1 MKIYSLE
8 EIKKLSENGNFNKEN
23 NYNSQNK
30 CLKNKCENNNDK
42 INYEDDNTQKESLEQ
57 SNNTVGENFGH
68 ESNIKEEKIEQK
80 TNAGKQA
87 KNNFGYS
94 LVEFDNAKTKILKYV
109 LYKKRSENEI
119 IKKFENEFDLDLIQ
133 AVVSDLKEKGYVN
146 DVNYIKRSVN
156 EFMALRNLSLFEI
169 KYKLMSKGIK
179 TSDIEDYFSQNY
191 EVLMEYEK
199 SSAKKIAQKK
209 FSKMEEI
216 DIKKYLMKK
225 GYKSDSIKAAL
236 NEY

>member
-42 INYEDDNTQKESLEQ
+42 INYEDDNAQINYE
-57 SNNTVGENFGH
+57 
-68 ESNIKEEKIEQK
+68 
-80 TNAGKQA
+80 
-87 KNNFGYS
+87 NNFGYS
-94 LVEFDNAKTKILKYV
+94 LVEFDNAKTKILEYV

-119 IKKFENEFDLDLIQ
+119 IKKFENEFDSDLIQ

-146 DVNYIKRSVN
+146 DANYIKRSVN

-191 EVLMEYEK
+191 EMLMEYEK

>member
-42 INYEDDNTQKESLEQ
+42 INYEDDNAQINYE
-57 SNNTVGENFGH
+57 
-68 ESNIKEEKIEQK
+68 
-80 TNAGKQA
+80 
-87 KNNFGYS
+87 NNFGYS

-119 IKKFENEFDLDLIQ
+119 IKKFENEFDSDLVQ
-133 AVVSDLKEKGYVN
+133 AVVSELKEKGYVD

-179 TSDIEDYFSQNY
+179 TSDIEDYFFKNY

>member
-42 INYEDDNTQKESLEQ
+42 INYEDDNAQINYE
-57 SNNTVGENFGH
+57 
-68 ESNIKEEKIEQK
+68 
-80 TNAGKQA
+80 
-87 KNNFGYS
+87 NNFGYS

-119 IKKFENEFDLDLIQ
+119 IKKFENEFDSDLIQ

-146 DVNYIKRSVN
+146 DANYIKRSVN

-179 TSDIEDYFSQNY
+179 PSDIDTYFSQNY

>member
-42 INYEDDNTQKESLEQ
+42 INYEDDNAQINYE
-57 SNNTVGENFGH
+57 
-68 ESNIKEEKIEQK
+68 
-80 TNAGKQA
+80 
-87 KNNFGYS
+87 NNFGYS

-119 IKKFENEFDLDLIQ
+119 IKKFENEFDSDLIQ

-146 DVNYIKRSVN
+146 DANYIKRSVN

-191 EVLMEYEK
+191 EELIEYEK

-225 GYKSDSIKAAL
+225 GYKSDSIKEAL
-236 NEY
+236 NEN

>member
-42 INYEDDNTQKESLEQ
+42 INYEDDNAQINYE
-57 SNNTVGENFGH
+57 
-68 ESNIKEEKIEQK
+68 
-80 TNAGKQA
+80 
-87 KNNFGYS
+87 NNFGYS

-119 IKKFENEFDLDLIQ
+119 IKKFENEFDSDLIQ

-146 DVNYIKRSVN
+146 DANYIKRSVN

-179 TSDIEDYFSQNY
+179 PSDIDTYFSQNY
-191 EVLMEYEK
+191 EMLMEYEK

>member
-42 INYEDDNTQKESLEQ
+42 INYEDDNAQINYE
-57 SNNTVGENFGH
+57 
-68 ESNIKEEKIEQK
+68 
-80 TNAGKQA
+80 
-87 KNNFGYS
+87 NNFGYS

-179 TSDIEDYFSQNY
+179 PSDIDAYFSQNY

>member
-42 INYEDDNTQKESLEQ
+42 INYEDDNAQINYE
-57 SNNTVGENFGH
+57 
-68 ESNIKEEKIEQK
+68 
-80 TNAGKQA
+80 
-87 KNNFGYS
+87 NNFGYS

-119 IKKFENEFDLDLIQ
+119 IKKFENEFDSDLIQ
-133 AVVSDLKEKGYVN
+133 AVVSDLKEKDYVN
-146 DVNYIKRSVN
+146 DANYIKRSVN

>member
-23 NYNSQNK
+23 NCRSQNK

-42 INYEDDNTQKESLEQ
+42 INYEDDNAQM
-57 SNNTVGENFGH
+57 NYENDNAQMNYENDNVQINH
-68 ESNIKEEKIEQK
+68 E
-80 TNAGKQA
+80 
-87 KNNFGYS
+87 NNFGYS
-94 LVEFDNAKTKILKYV
+94 LAEFDNAKTKILKYV

-119 IKKFENEFDLDLIQ
+119 IKKFENEFDSDLIQ
-133 AVVSDLKEKGYVN
+133 AVVSDLKEKDYVN
-146 DVNYIKRSVN
+146 DANYIKRSVN

>member
-23 NYNSQNK
+23 NCKSQNK

-42 INYEDDNTQKESLEQ
+42 INYEDDNTQM
-57 SNNTVGENFGH
+57 NYEND
-68 ESNIKEEKIEQK
+68 
-80 TNAGKQA
+80 NAQMNYENDNVQINYE
-87 KNNFGYS
+87 NNFGYS
-94 LVEFDNAKTKILKYV
+94 LAEFDNAKTKILKYV

-191 EVLMEYEK
+191 EMLMEYEK

>member
-42 INYEDDNTQKESLEQ
+42 INYENDNAQM
-57 SNNTVGENFGH
+57 NYENDNVQINH
-68 ESNIKEEKIEQK
+68 E
-80 TNAGKQA
+80 
-87 KNNFGYS
+87 NNFGYS
-94 LVEFDNAKTKILKYV
+94 LAEFDNAKTKILKYV

-119 IKKFENEFDLDLIQ
+119 IKKFENEFGSDLIQ

-146 DVNYIKRSVN
+146 DANYIKRSVN

>member
-42 INYEDDNTQKESLEQ
+42 INYEDDNAQINYE
-57 SNNTVGENFGH
+57 
-68 ESNIKEEKIEQK
+68 
-80 TNAGKQA
+80 
-87 KNNFGYS
+87 NNFGYS

-119 IKKFENEFDLDLIQ
+119 IKKFENEFDSDLIQ
-133 AVVSDLKEKGYVN
+133 AVVSDLKEKDYVN
-146 DVNYIKRSVN
+146 DANYIKRSVN

-179 TSDIEDYFSQNY
+179 PSDIDTYFSQNY

-236 NEY
+236 NEN

>member
-42 INYEDDNTQKESLEQ
+42 INYEDDNAQI
-57 SNNTVGENFGH
+57 NYEND
-68 ESNIKEEKIEQK
+68 
-80 TNAGKQA
+80 NAQMNYENDNVQINYE
-87 KNNFGYS
+87 NNFGYS

-146 DVNYIKRSVN
+146 DANYIKRSVN

-236 NEY
+236 NEYENREKY

>member
-23 NYNSQNK
+23 NCKSQNK
-30 CLKNKCENNNDK
+30 CENSNDK
-42 INYEDDNTQKESLEQ
+42 INYEDDNAQM
-57 SNNTVGENFGH
+57 NYENDNAQMNYENDNVQINH
-68 ESNIKEEKIEQK
+68 E
-80 TNAGKQA
+80 
-87 KNNFGYS
+87 NNFGYS

-119 IKKFENEFDLDLIQ
+119 IKKFENEFDSDLIQ

-146 DVNYIKRSVN
+146 DANYIKRSVN

-179 TSDIEDYFSQNY
+179 TSDIEDYFSKNY

>member
-8 EIKKLSENGNFNKEN
+8 EIKKLSENGDFNKEN
-23 NYNSQNK
+23 NCKSQK
-30 CLKNKCENNNDK
+30 KIESNNDK
-42 INYEDDNTQKESLEQ
+42 INYEDDNAQM
-57 SNNTVGENFGH
+57 NYENDNVQINH
-68 ESNIKEEKIEQK
+68 E
-80 TNAGKQA
+80 
-87 KNNFGYS
+87 NNFGYS
-94 LVEFDNAKTKILKYV
+94 LAEFDNAKTKILKYV

-119 IKKFENEFDLDLIQ
+119 IKKFENEFDSDLIQ

-146 DVNYIKRSVN
+146 DANYIKRSVN

>member
-8 EIKKLSENGNFNKEN
+8 EIKKLSENGDFNKEN

-42 INYEDDNTQKESLEQ
+42 INYEDDNAQINYE
-57 SNNTVGENFGH
+57 
-68 ESNIKEEKIEQK
+68 
-80 TNAGKQA
+80 
-87 KNNFGYS
+87 NNFGYS

-119 IKKFENEFDLDLIQ
+119 IKKFENEFDSDLIQ

-146 DVNYIKRSVN
+146 DANYIKRSVN

-225 GYKSDSIKAAL
+225 GYKSDIIKAAL

>member
-23 NYNSQNK
+23 NCKSQNK
-30 CLKNKCENNNDK
+30 CLKNKCENSNDK
-42 INYEDDNTQKESLEQ
+42 INYEDDNAQM
-57 SNNTVGENFGH
+57 NYENDNAQMNYENDNVQINH
-68 ESNIKEEKIEQK
+68 E
-80 TNAGKQA
+80 
-87 KNNFGYS
+87 NNFGYS
-94 LVEFDNAKTKILKYV
+94 VAEFDNAKTKILKYV

-179 TSDIEDYFSQNY
+179 PSDIDTYFSQNY

-236 NEY
+236 NEN

>member
-8 EIKKLSENGNFNKEN
+8 EIKKLSENGDFNKEN
-23 NYNSQNK
+23 NCKSQNK

-42 INYEDDNTQKESLEQ
+42 INYEDDNTQM
-57 SNNTVGENFGH
+57 NYENDNAQMNYENDNVQINH
-68 ESNIKEEKIEQK
+68 E
-80 TNAGKQA
+80 
-87 KNNFGYS
+87 NNFGYS
-94 LVEFDNAKTKILKYV
+94 LAEFDNAKTKILKYV

-119 IKKFENEFDLDLIQ
+119 IKKFENEFDSDLIQ

-146 DVNYIKRSVN
+146 DANYIKRSVN

-179 TSDIEDYFSQNY
+179 PSDIDAYFSQNY

-236 NEY
+236 NEN

>member
-23 NYNSQNK
+23 NCKSQNK
-30 CLKNKCENNNDK
+30 CENSNDK
-42 INYEDDNTQKESLEQ
+42 INYEDDNAQINYE
-57 SNNTVGENFGH
+57 
-68 ESNIKEEKIEQK
+68 
-80 TNAGKQA
+80 
-87 KNNFGYS
+87 NNFGYS
-94 LVEFDNAKTKILKYV
+94 LAEFDNAKTKILKYV

-146 DVNYIKRSVN
+146 DANYIKRSVN
-156 EFMALRNLSLFEI
+156 EFMALRNL
-169 KYKLMSKGIK
+169 
-179 TSDIEDYFSQNY
+179 
-191 EVLMEYEK
+191 YEK
-199 SSAKKIAQKK
+199 SSAKKITQKK

-225 GYKSDSIKAAL
+225 GYKSDSIKEAL

>member
-42 INYEDDNTQKESLEQ
+42 INYEDDNAQINYE
-57 SNNTVGENFGH
+57 
-68 ESNIKEEKIEQK
+68 
-80 TNAGKQA
+80 
-87 KNNFGYS
+87 NNFGYS

-179 TSDIEDYFSQNY
+179 PSDIDAYFSQNY

-236 NEY
+236 NEN

>member
-23 NYNSQNK
+23 NCKSQ
-30 CLKNKCENNNDK
+30 NKCENNNDK
-42 INYEDDNTQKESLEQ
+42 INYEDDNTQM
-57 SNNTVGENFGH
+57 NYENDNVQINH
-68 ESNIKEEKIEQK
+68 E
-80 TNAGKQA
+80 
-87 KNNFGYS
+87 NNFGYS
-94 LVEFDNAKTKILKYV
+94 LAEFDNAKTKILKYV

-191 EVLMEYEK
+191 EMLMEYEK

>member
-42 INYEDDNTQKESLEQ
+42 INYEDDNTQM
-57 SNNTVGENFGH
+57 NYENDSTQINY
-68 ESNIKEEKIEQK
+68 E
-80 TNAGKQA
+80 
-87 KNNFGYS
+87 NNFGYS

-119 IKKFENEFDLDLIQ
+119 IKKFENEFDSDLIQ

-146 DVNYIKRSVN
+146 DANYIKRSVN

-179 TSDIEDYFSQNY
+179 PSDIDAYFSQNY

>member
-42 INYEDDNTQKESLEQ
+42 INYEDDNAQM
-57 SNNTVGENFGH
+57 NYENDNAQMNYENDNVQINH
-68 ESNIKEEKIEQK
+68 E
-80 TNAGKQA
+80 
-87 KNNFGYS
+87 NNFGYS
-94 LVEFDNAKTKILKYV
+94 LAEFDNAKTKILKYV

-119 IKKFENEFDLDLIQ
+119 IKKFENEFDSDLIQ

-191 EVLMEYEK
+191 EMLMEYEK

>member
-42 INYEDDNTQKESLEQ
+42 INYEDDNAQINYE
-57 SNNTVGENFGH
+57 
-68 ESNIKEEKIEQK
+68 
-80 TNAGKQA
+80 
-87 KNNFGYS
+87 NNFGYS
-94 LVEFDNAKTKILKYV
+94 LAEFDNAKTKILKYV

-179 TSDIEDYFSQNY
+179 PSDIDTYFSQNY

>member
-8 EIKKLSENGNFNKEN
+8 EIKKLSENGDFNKEN
-23 NYNSQNK
+23 NCKSQK
-30 CLKNKCENNNDK
+30 KIESNNDK
-42 INYEDDNTQKESLEQ
+42 INYEDDNAQM
-57 SNNTVGENFGH
+57 NYENDNVQINH
-68 ESNIKEEKIEQK
+68 E
-80 TNAGKQA
+80 
-87 KNNFGYS
+87 NNFGYS
-94 LVEFDNAKTKILKYV
+94 LAEFDNAKTKILKYV

-179 TSDIEDYFSQNY
+179 PSDIDAYFSQNY

-236 NEY
+236 NEN

>member
-42 INYEDDNTQKESLEQ
+42 INYEDDNAQINYE
-57 SNNTVGENFGH
+57 
-68 ESNIKEEKIEQK
+68 
-80 TNAGKQA
+80 
-87 KNNFGYS
+87 NNFGYS

-119 IKKFENEFDLDLIQ
+119 IKKFENEFDSDLIQ

-146 DVNYIKRSVN
+146 DANYIKRSVN

-179 TSDIEDYFSQNY
+179 PSDIEEYFSQNY
-191 EVLMEYEK
+191 EMLMEYEK

>member
-42 INYEDDNTQKESLEQ
+42 INYEDDNIQM
-57 SNNTVGENFGH
+57 NYEND
-68 ESNIKEEKIEQK
+68 
-80 TNAGKQA
+80 NAQINYE
-87 KNNFGYS
+87 NNFGYS

-191 EVLMEYEK
+191 EMLMEYEK

>member
-42 INYEDDNTQKESLEQ
+42 INYEDDNTQMNYE
-57 SNNTVGENFGH
+57 
-68 ESNIKEEKIEQK
+68 
-80 TNAGKQA
+80 
-87 KNNFGYS
+87 NNFGYS

-119 IKKFENEFDLDLIQ
+119 IKKFENEFDSDLIQ

-146 DVNYIKRSVN
+146 DANYIKRSVN

-179 TSDIEDYFSQNY
+179 PSDIDTYFSQNY

-236 NEY
+236 NEN

>member
-23 NYNSQNK
+23 NCKSQNK
-30 CLKNKCENNNDK
+30 CENSNDK
-42 INYEDDNTQKESLEQ
+42 INYEDDNAQM
-57 SNNTVGENFGH
+57 NYENDNAQMNYENDNVQINH
-68 ESNIKEEKIEQK
+68 E
-80 TNAGKQA
+80 
-87 KNNFGYS
+87 NNFGYS

-119 IKKFENEFDLDLIQ
+119 IKKFENEFDSDLIQ
-133 AVVSDLKEKGYVN
+133 AVLSDLKEKDYVN
-146 DVNYIKRSVN
+146 DANYIKRSVN

-199 SSAKKIAQKK
+199 SSAKKIKESVSKK
-209 FSKMEEI
+209 KEYSEMSSI
-216 DIKKYLMKK
+216 R
-225 GYKSDSIKAAL
+225 KSDYSNINRFGDFNPEL
-236 NEY
+236 NF

>member
-42 INYEDDNTQKESLEQ
+42 INYEDDNAQINYE
-57 SNNTVGENFGH
+57 
-68 ESNIKEEKIEQK
+68 
-80 TNAGKQA
+80 
-87 KNNFGYS
+87 NNFGYS

-119 IKKFENEFDLDLIQ
+119 IKKFENEFDSDLIQ

-146 DVNYIKRSVN
+146 DANYIKRSVN

-191 EVLMEYEK
+191 EELIEYEK

-236 NEY
+236 NEN

>member
-23 NYNSQNK
+23 NCKSQNK
-30 CLKNKCENNNDK
+30 CENSNDK
-42 INYEDDNTQKESLEQ
+42 INYEDDNAQM
-57 SNNTVGENFGH
+57 NYENDNVQINH
-68 ESNIKEEKIEQK
+68 E
-80 TNAGKQA
+80 
-87 KNNFGYS
+87 NNFGYS

-225 GYKSDSIKAAL
+225 GYKSDSIKEAL

>member
-42 INYEDDNTQKESLEQ
+42 INYENDNAQM
-57 SNNTVGENFGH
+57 NYENDNVQINH
-68 ESNIKEEKIEQK
+68 E
-80 TNAGKQA
+80 
-87 KNNFGYS
+87 NNFGYS
-94 LVEFDNAKTKILKYV
+94 LAEFDNAKTKILKYV

-119 IKKFENEFDLDLIQ
+119 IKKFENEFGSDLIQ

-146 DVNYIKRSVN
+146 DANYIKRSVN

-225 GYKSDSIKAAL
+225 GYKSDSIKEAL

>member
-42 INYEDDNTQKESLEQ
+42 INYEDDNAQINYE
-57 SNNTVGENFGH
+57 
-68 ESNIKEEKIEQK
+68 
-80 TNAGKQA
+80 
-87 KNNFGYS
+87 NNFGYS

-119 IKKFENEFDLDLIQ
+119 IKKFENEFDSDLIQ

-146 DVNYIKRSVN
+146 DANYIKRSVN

-191 EVLMEYEK
+191 EMLMEYEK

>member
-42 INYEDDNTQKESLEQ
+42 INYEDDNAQINYE
-57 SNNTVGENFGH
+57 
-68 ESNIKEEKIEQK
+68 
-80 TNAGKQA
+80 
-87 KNNFGYS
+87 NNFGYS

-119 IKKFENEFDLDLIQ
+119 IKKFENEFDSDLIQ

-146 DVNYIKRSVN
+146 DANYIKRSVN

-225 GYKSDSIKAAL
+225 GYKSDSIKEAL
-236 NEY
+236 NEN

>member
-23 NYNSQNK
+23 NCKSQNK
-30 CLKNKCENNNDK
+30 CENSNDK
-42 INYEDDNTQKESLEQ
+42 INYEDDNAQM
-57 SNNTVGENFGH
+57 NYENDNAQMNYENDNVQINH
-68 ESNIKEEKIEQK
+68 E
-80 TNAGKQA
+80 
-87 KNNFGYS
+87 NNFGYS

-119 IKKFENEFDLDLIQ
+119 IKKFENEFDSDLIQ
-133 AVVSDLKEKGYVN
+133 AVLSDLKEKDYVN
-146 DVNYIKRSVN
+146 DANYIKRSVN

>member
-42 INYEDDNTQKESLEQ
+42 INYEDDNAQINYE
-57 SNNTVGENFGH
+57 
-68 ESNIKEEKIEQK
+68 
-80 TNAGKQA
+80 
-87 KNNFGYS
+87 NNFGYS

-119 IKKFENEFDLDLIQ
+119 IKKFENEFDSDLIK

-146 DVNYIKRSVN
+146 DANYIKRSVN

-179 TSDIEDYFSQNY
+179 PSDIDTYFSQNY

-236 NEY
+236 NEN

>member
-42 INYEDDNTQKESLEQ
+42 INYEDDNAQINYE
-57 SNNTVGENFGH
+57 
-68 ESNIKEEKIEQK
+68 
-80 TNAGKQA
+80 
-87 KNNFGYS
+87 NNFGYS

-119 IKKFENEFDLDLIQ
+119 IKKFENEFDSDLIQ

-146 DVNYIKRSVN
+146 DANYIKRSVN

-179 TSDIEDYFSQNY
+179 PSDIDTYFSQNY

-236 NEY
+236 NEN